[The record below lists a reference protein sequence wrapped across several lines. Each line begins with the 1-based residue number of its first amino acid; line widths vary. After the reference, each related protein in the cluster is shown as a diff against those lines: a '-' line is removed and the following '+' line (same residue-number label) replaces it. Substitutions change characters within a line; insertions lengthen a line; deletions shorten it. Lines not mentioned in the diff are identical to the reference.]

1 MADGLRGGHTRQGNN
16 TNKGW
21 AWAHLANYMM
31 QLEQN
36 GRGQGALEGAGPEE
50 PWRVIVKLQGTWFG
64 PQNSQVL
71 VCKYRIRI
79 N

>member
-1 MADGLRGGHTRQGNN
+1 MADGLRGRHTRQGNN

-21 AWAHLANYMM
+21 AWAHLANYTM

-50 PWRVIVKLQGTWFG
+50 PYRVIVKLQGHGLAHKIARFLSASVISG
-64 PQNSQVL
+64 
-71 VCKYRIRI
+71 
-79 N
+79 